1 MTRWEEYGLEKPV
14 NWICSCSDVNQLT
27 VEIFKIVDVYFL
39 DNKRFIFSKGVYEY
53 FKELYLGDC
62 TGHY

>member
-39 DNKRFIFSKGVYEY
+39 DNKRFIFSKGV
-53 FKELYLGDC
+53 
-62 TGHY
+62 